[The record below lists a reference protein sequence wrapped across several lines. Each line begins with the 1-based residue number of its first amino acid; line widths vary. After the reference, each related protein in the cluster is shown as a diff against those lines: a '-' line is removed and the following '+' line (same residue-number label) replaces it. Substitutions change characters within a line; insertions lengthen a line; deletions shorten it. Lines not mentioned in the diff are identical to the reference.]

1 MKGCFEG
8 SMMTAV
14 LLGAIS
20 APALSGAQSTLR
32 DATDSDT
39 QPALVATSPSGEKKA
54 GFELRPGEF
63 YFRVDGKQTFVFGKN
78 PVGKNAG
85 EFEPLFDWA
94 VESGERLV
102 RIHVTTGP
110 RPAAA
115 PGEVDEAWARR
126 WDAVLDLASSKGLAV
141 LPVLGI
147 WTDWNDGAR
156 GELWHYWDKNRFNAA
171 LGGPAQAPADF
182 LADTECR
189 RLWLQ
194 WLGKMVRRWQDRDAI
209 LGWEVFSEL
218 NLITGAGEPAA
229 VEFMDRAAAAVRA
242 ADSRRRPV
250 TASLAGIAQWSRL
263 FESPALDFIQI
274 HPYSVPSR
282 YDGNLDKMILESVRE
297 RLRRY
302 GKPVFIGESGLDA
315 RGSQREL
322 VVAARAETGIR
333 HAIWAAVVSGAM
345 NGRMLWWEDGY
356 DRFSGTDLRTRYKD
370 ASVAAARFVAG
381 VDFAGFRP
389 LDVQAPE
396 DLFGG
401 AIGNDRAAVAWFRDA
416 RCQPP
421 EWPTRSIKGAQC
433 AVSVAGGA
441 RQWQVEFWD
450 TANGTVRSKAVIE
463 TEGQVLR
470 VSLPSFED
478 SIAMRLSA
486 LSPAP

>member
-1 MKGCFEG
+1 MRSFHWMLIGTVSSTVALGFSQPPGG
-8 SMMTAV
+8 SRPATRPG
-14 LLGAIS
+14 GAANS
-20 APALSGAQSTLR
+20 P
-32 DATDSDT
+32 
-39 QPALVATSPSGEKKA
+39 TSQEA
-54 GFELRPGEF
+54 ARLELRPGEF
-63 YFRVDGKQTFVFGKN
+63 FFRVGGKQAFVLGKN
-78 PVGKNAG
+78 PVGKNAE

-126 WDAVLDLASSKGLAV
+126 WDAVFDLAAEKGLAV
-141 LPVLGI
+141 LPVLAI

-171 LGGPAQAPADF
+171 LGGPARAPADL

-194 WLGKMVRRWQDRDAI
+194 WLEKMVRRWQDRDAI

-218 NLITGAGEPAA
+218 NLITGASELAA
-229 VEFMDRAAAAVRA
+229 LEFTERAAAVIRA
-242 ADSRRRPV
+242 ADSRPRPV

-263 FESPALDFIQI
+263 FESRALDFIQI
-274 HPYSVPSR
+274 HPYALPSPF
-282 YDGNLDKMILESVRE
+282 DGNLDRMILESVRA

-322 VVAARAETGIR
+322 VVAPRAEIGIR

-370 ASVAAARFVAG
+370 ASAAAARFVAG
-381 VDFAGFRP
+381 VDFAGFQP
-389 LDVQAPE
+389 LEAQAPE

-401 AIGNDRAAVAWFRDA
+401 AIGNERAALGWFRDA
-416 RCQPP
+416 RCVPP
-421 EWPTRSIKGAQC
+421 DWPTRLMEGAWVD
-433 AVSVAGGA
+433 VSAPGDA
-441 RQWQVEFWD
+441 RQWEVEFWD
-450 TANGTVRSKAVIE
+450 TARGAALSKARIE
-463 TEGQVLR
+463 REGPAVR
-470 VSLPSFED
+470 VSLPPFED
-478 SIAMRLSA
+478 SIAWKLTA